1 MVLFFFMGDTVS
13 GDLPPERRQGAAPVS
28 KRAKY
33 YTRGRIIMEF
43 MTGKTEKKTVL
54 ISDILSGE
62 YEGKEVL
69 LNGLHQTFSSPQYHK
84 GYLAHVTD
92 LVHSPI

>member
-1 MVLFFFMGDTVS
+1 
-13 GDLPPERRQGAAPVS
+13 
-28 KRAKY
+28 
-33 YTRGRIIMEF
+33 MEF

-69 LNGLHQTFSSPQYHK
+69 LNG
-84 GYLAHVTD
+84 GYCGNTSRWRWSGLRR
-92 LVHSPI
+92 